1 MIVLGFLSY
10 NDGYIKIPNK
20 ELMKEFENALKDK
33 SFGYVSE
40 IIENSKKM
48 LKSTI

>member
-1 MIVLGFLSY
+1 
-10 NDGYIKIPNK
+10 
-20 ELMKEFENALKDK
+20 MKEFERALRDK

-48 LKSTI
+48 LNATIARETKIVEEI